1 MKSLTTKFIVFI
13 IVPVVLILSALSL
26 TSYMVARNLL
36 IDQIKD
42 SGRNFLSAMAGD
54 ISSRIVQVQS
64 ALKLLA
70 ETENLDA
77 IDDAQ
82 RQVLFVA
89 LKKHLSGSVT
99 SVFMGFQAGKFIRSK
114 KTPLPTGF
122 DPRKRPWYLDA
133 LRLPAG
139 VLYGITA
146 PYLDASTNHPT
157 VTLYKKVLGY
167 NGELVGV
174 LGVDV
179 DVSLASSDMSTD
191 ISFLKGGQSILVN
204 KEAVVLLH
212 PDPTKIGFD
221 IGITGEEMDI
231 QISKDIKNPELQH
244 NQYVGQ
250 RMGKSWYLGYHQTKN
265 APLAVV
271 LSVPAK
277 TVLEPLGR
285 LSLQIL
291 ALNFLMI
298 VGLFILL
305 HIVSRRISKPIIDL
319 KDTAIHVTST
329 GSYSDPI
336 QVITADEVGQL
347 TSAFNEMMEGLRQRD
362 FIRDTFGRYVTK
374 EVVEELLDTS
384 EGLKLGGEVREV
396 TIMFSDLRG
405 FTPLCEQLSPDTL
418 IAVLNSYLSRM
429 STIISEYK
437 GTINEFIGDAI
448 LTFFGAPV
456 EHGDSPARAVACALA
471 MQLSMAEVNRENQ
484 NKGLP
489 PLSMGI
495 GVNTGEVIVGNIGS
509 EERAKYG
516 VVGHHINLASRTEGM
531 TVGGQIL
538 ITPST
543 YEQVKEVVIIR
554 AVHPVRFKGVEEK
567 IDIYDVV
574 GMHSPYNLML
584 PDHTTEPMP
593 LIKPISVTVYRMK
606 GKKTESA
613 GMKAQLTQFSPPRA
627 SLQGSAKIDPLN
639 EVRVDFIE
647 PDDGERIY
655 MYAKVASVSQ
665 TGGNFMHML
674 QISYST
680 PMVYK
685 FIRRFM
691 K

>member
-26 TSYMVARNLL
+26 TSYLLSRNLL
-36 IDQIKD
+36 IDQIKS
-42 SGRNFLSAMAGD
+42 SGRNFLSAMAGE

-64 ALKLLA
+64 SLKLLA
-70 ETENLDA
+70 ETENLAA
-77 IDDAQ
+77 INDAQ
-82 RQVLFVA
+82 RELLFVA
-89 LKKHLSGSVT
+89 LQDHLSGSVT
-99 SVFMGFQAGKFIRSK
+99 SVFMGFQTGKFIRSK
-114 KTPLPTGF
+114 KMPLPTGF
-122 DPRKRPWYLDA
+122 DPRNRPWYLDA
-133 LRLPAG
+133 LRLPPD

-146 PYLDASTNHPT
+146 PYLDASTKRPT
-157 VTLYKKVLGY
+157 ITIYKKVLGY
-167 NGELVGV
+167 TGELVGV
-174 LGVDV
+174 LGVDL
-179 DVSLASSDMSTD
+179 DISLASSDMNT
-191 ISFLKGGQSILVN
+191 SFPGLEGGQRILVN
-204 KEAVVLLH
+204 QEAVVLLH
-212 PDPTKIGFD
+212 PDPATIGFD
-221 IGITGEEMDI
+221 IAITGEEMDAL
-231 QISKDIKNPELQH
+231 ISKDIKNPELQH

-250 RMGKSWYLGYHQTKN
+250 RMDKAWYMGFHHTKK
-265 APLAVV
+265 APLALV

-277 TVLEPLGR
+277 TVFEPLNR

-291 ALNFLMI
+291 TLNFLMI

-305 HIVSRRISKPIIDL
+305 SVVSRKISKPIIDL
-319 KDTAIHVTST
+319 KDSAIHVTSA

-336 QVITADEVGQL
+336 KVRTADEVGQL

-405 FTPLCEQLSPDTL
+405 FTPLCEQLAPDTL

-429 STIISEYK
+429 SNIIGEYK

-456 EHGDSPARAVACALA
+456 KHGDSPARAVACALA
-471 MQLSMAEVNRENQ
+471 MQLSMEEVNRENR
-484 NKGLP
+484 KKRLP

-495 GVNTGEVIVGNIGS
+495 GVNTGDVIVGNIGS

-516 VVGHHINLASRTEGM
+516 VVGHHINLASRVEGM
-531 TVGGQIL
+531 TVSGQIL

-543 YEQVKEVVIIR
+543 YAQVKEVVIIR
-554 AVHPVRFKGVEEK
+554 AVHPVKFKGVEEK
-567 IDIYDVV
+567 IDLYDVV
-574 GMHSPYNLML
+574 GMHSPYNLLL
-584 PDHTTEPMP
+584 PDQTAETMP
-593 LIKPISVTVYRMK
+593 LKRPIPVTVIPME
-606 GKKTESA
+606 GKRTGKAE
-613 GMKAQLTQFSPPRA
+613 MKAQLTQFSPPRA
-627 SLQGSAKIDPLN
+627 TLKGSDKIDPLQ
-639 EVRVDFIE
+639 EVRIDFTDAE
-647 PDDGERIY
+647 DGERIY

-665 TGGNFMHML
+665 TDDNFMYAM

-680 PMVYK
+680 PIVYK
-685 FIRRFM
+685 YIRRFI

>member
-13 IVPVVLILSALSL
+13 IVPVVLLLSALSL

-36 IDQIKD
+36 IDQIKN

-54 ISSRIVQVQS
+54 ISSRVLQVQS
-64 ALKLLA
+64 SLQLLA
-70 ETENLDA
+70 ETENLSA
-77 IDDAQ
+77 INDAQ
-82 RQVLFVA
+82 RQLLFVA
-89 LKKHLSGSVT
+89 LKAHLGGSVT
-99 SVFMGFQAGKFIRSK
+99 SVFMGFQTGKFIRAK
-114 KTPLPTGF
+114 KTSLPTGF

-133 LRLPAG
+133 LRLPTG
-139 VLYGITA
+139 NLYGITA

-157 VTLYKKVLGY
+157 ITIFKKVLGY
-167 NGELVGV
+167 TGELVGV
-174 LGVDV
+174 LGVD
-179 DVSLASSDMSTD
+179 LD
-191 ISFLKGGQSILVN
+191 ISSASISMNTSFPGLEGGQRILVN

-212 PDPTKIGFD
+212 PDPAKIGFD

-244 NQYVGQ
+244 DQYVGQ
-250 RMGKSWYLGYHQTKN
+250 RMDKSWYLGFHKTKN

-277 TVLEPLGR
+277 TVLEPLDR

-291 ALNFLMI
+291 SLNFLMI
-298 VGLFILL
+298 AGLFILL
-305 HIVSRRISKPIIDL
+305 NIVSRKISKPIIDL
-319 KDTAIHVTST
+319 KDSAIHVTST
-329 GSYSDPI
+329 GSYIDAI
-336 QVITADEVGQL
+336 QVRTADEVGQL

-405 FTPLCEQLSPDTL
+405 FTPLCEQLPPETL

-429 STIISEYK
+429 SKIISEYK

-456 EHGDSPARAVACALA
+456 KHGDSPERAVACALA
-471 MQLSMAEVNRENQ
+471 MQLSMEAVNRENR

-516 VVGHHINLASRTEGM
+516 VVGHHINLASRAEGM

-543 YEQVKEVVIIR
+543 YEQVKDVVIIR
-554 AVHPVRFKGVEEK
+554 AVHPVKFKGVEEK
-567 IDIYDVV
+567 IDLYDVV
-574 GMHSPYNLML
+574 GMHSPYNLL
-584 PDHTTEPMP
+584 ISDQNTEKMP
-593 LIKPISVTVYRMK
+593 LIKPIPVTVYRMK
-606 GKKTESA
+606 EKKTGSA
-613 GMKAQLTQFSPPRA
+613 KMKAQLTHFSPPRA
-627 SLQGSAKIDPLN
+627 SLKGSAKIDPLN
-639 EVRVDFIE
+639 EVRVDFTE

-655 MYAKVASVSQ
+655 MYAKVASVNQ
-665 TGGNFMHML
+665 TGGDFVHSL

-691 K
+691 N